1 MEALLQRGGIGGVGV
16 SGARVVRAAAAPV
29 ARLSCVHVKKDV
41 SVALG
46 CVRFS
51 GSLRGGNRAG
61 VRRYLR
67 AASDG
72 VSSQNAEVGVRVV
85 DSHSWHTLRILN
97 RSFL

>member
-1 MEALLQRGGIGGVGV
+1 MQRGGIGGVGV